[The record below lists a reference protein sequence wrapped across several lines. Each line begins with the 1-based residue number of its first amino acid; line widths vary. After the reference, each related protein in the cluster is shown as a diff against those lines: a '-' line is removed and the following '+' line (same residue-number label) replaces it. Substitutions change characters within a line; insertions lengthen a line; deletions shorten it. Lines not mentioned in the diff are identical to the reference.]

1 MEKSSEFELE
11 ELVEG
16 LEDFSDCRFEE
27 YYDIVDM
34 IPGALE
40 KLKSMKSELDK
51 FYYYGELAEISAK
64 LEEFKEGKE
73 IPN

>member
-1 MEKSSEFELE
+1 MDKSSEFEFE
-11 ELVEG
+11 KLVAE
-16 LEDFSDCRFEE
+16 LEDFSDCRFDE

-51 FYYYGELAEISAK
+51 FYYYGELSEIASK

>member
-1 MEKSSEFELE
+1 
-11 ELVEG
+11 
-16 LEDFSDCRFEE
+16 
-27 YYDIVDM
+27 M